1 MKKNVAVLMCQRFFI
16 TCIKFINGFE
26 GEYLSISKNKD
37 KVQIKRIIENLG
49 PNNFK
54 LNPFHA
60 TIAYHNLKYLNKF
73 IDHNKLVYQTYKRE
87 FNKIKFEKFGNIL
100 DFPK

>member
-1 MKKNVAVLMCQRFFI
+1 MPEVFSLHAS
-16 TCIKFINGFE
+16 KFINGFE
-26 GEYLSISKNKD
+26 GGYLSISQNKD

-73 IDHNKLVYQTYKRE
+73 IDHNKLVYQTYKSE
-87 FNKIKFEKFGNIL
+87 FNKIKFQSSIFVQ
-100 DFPK
+100 